1 MIAADVLVD
10 PNSISEFSHHI
21 SERPSQSRVIRSL
34 VGLQNALTPSGASHL
49 GTTRLTG
56 GIDMNTLRQL
66 RNFWILGVAT
76 MVLTCFSTAVAQASY
91 KVQDLG
97 VQHPDNLGMAMGLNN
112 HGWTLNMEQLLDPFS
127 ISLSAHLVQGT
138 DSISIGELKLELGT
152 LGGPNS
158 SINWNGINDPGEAV
172 GMSET
177 SVPDPNGEDVC
188 GFGTHLT
195 CLPFLWQNGLMSA
208 LPTVGGNNGQ
218 ASAINNRG
226 QVAGYAENGTAD
238 STCPPGTENFMI
250 DLPVVWTKGKAQALP
265 TIGSDPDGVAYGIN
279 NQGQAV
285 GYSGTCTAANYA
297 VVWENGAA
305 TSLPDLGDPGAIAY
319 AINSHG
325 QIVGQAVNSDG
336 IPLAAL
342 WQDNTVTSLGP
353 LLPGDVAS
361 FATSIN
367 NRGQAVGS
375 SFNSNNGASWSRGLI
390 WQNGVTIDLNTLFP
404 ASSHLFVISAS
415 NINESGQIAG
425 MAVDTTGPHAGN
437 IVHAFLAT
445 PVNEDM
451 GKSIA
456 DVVRTHPEINLPA
469 AIVGKQ
475 LSPRSAHCSIH
486 DQGIF

>member
-1 MIAADVLVD
+1 M
-10 PNSISEFSHHI
+10 
-21 SERPSQSRVIRSL
+21 RSRKR
-34 VGLQNALTPSGASHL
+34 
-49 GTTRLTG
+49 
-56 GIDMNTLRQL
+56 
-66 RNFWILGVAT
+66 
-76 MVLTCFSTAVAQASY
+76 SY

-177 SVPDPNGEDVC
+177 SVPDPTGEDLC

-195 CLPFLWQNGLMSA
+195 CLPFLWQNGAMSA

-226 QVAGYAENGTAD
+226 QIVGYAENGVVD
-238 STCPPGTENFMI
+238 STCPPGITNNRI
-250 DLPVVWTKGKAQALP
+250 DLPVLWHKGKAQTLP
-265 TIGSDPDGVAYGIN
+265 TIGSDPDGVAFGIN

-285 GYSGTCTAANYA
+285 GYSGTCTVANEA
-297 VVWENGAA
+297 VVWENGTA
-305 TSLPDLGDPGAIAY
+305 TPLQDLGGHFAIAY

-336 IPLAAL
+336 TPLAAL
-342 WQDNTVTSLGP
+342 WQNNTVTSLGP
-353 LLPGDVAS
+353 LPPGDVAA

-367 NRGQAVGS
+367 NRGQVVGS
-375 SFNSNNGASWSRGLI
+375 SFNSSNSWSHGLI
-390 WQNGVTIDLNTLFP
+390 WQNGVTTDLNTLFP

-425 MAVDTTGPHAGN
+425 MAVEMTGPHAGN

-445 PVNEDM
+445 PVDEDM

-456 DVVRTHPEINLPA
+456 DVVLKHPNINLPA
-469 AIVGKQ
+469 ANVGTQ

-486 DQGIF
+486 DKGTF